1 MADSIGPVPQ
11 SMRDRIAMV
20 RVLCI
25 GFMIFVHVPDNA
37 FSAAEFSVG
46 VPLASWLTQ
55 GVLVEGLGRASAA
68 LLSLV
73 SGILTAVALTRA
85 KPSSLYRRRFRSIVV
100 PMIIWSTVTVIV
112 YAALSLIRPTFL
124 TLGDVPPLQAL
135 LFYVNT
141 IFFLTDQ
148 PMGPTLHL
156 GFLRDL
162 FVCLLLSPILV
173 ALLRRIGR
181 VLLLLLAVVY
191 LLDLESVFILRPL
204 ILLAFCIGLW
214 LMQTGRDLEAADD
227 YWPLWVVLL
236 LVATSLVILSGTER
250 GLAWPPAQWL
260 AARGI
265 DFREMFVYPLSRIFG
280 ALAIWSLAA
289 KLVGTGWTDRLS
301 RVSPYVFV
309 AFCSHYLVLVF
320 LWEGMVRRLV
330 GGHATAGFAVWFVL
344 APFIAMFAAMVIVE
358 VLARIAPSLAAL
370 LTGGR
375 AGSVRAREP
384 G

>member
-1 MADSIGPVPQ
+1 MADPIGPVAQ
-11 SMRDRIAMV
+11 RIRDRIAMV

-46 VPLASWLTQ
+46 IPLSSWLTQ

-73 SGILTAVALTRA
+73 SGILTAVALTRSP
-85 KPSSLYRRRFRSIVV
+85 PSSLYRRRFRSIVL

-112 YAALSLIRPTFL
+112 YAVLSLLRPTFL

-141 IFFLTDQ
+141 IFFLTEQ
-148 PMGPTLHL
+148 PLGPTLHL

-173 ALLRRIGR
+173 AILKRTGIALLI
-181 VLLLLLAVVY
+181 VLLIVY

-204 ILLAFCIGLW
+204 ILLAFSIGLW
-214 LMQTGRDLEAADD
+214 LMQTGRDLEAADR
-227 YWPLWVVLL
+227 YWPLWLVLS
-236 LVATSLVILSGTER
+236 LVATTLVILSGTER
-250 GLAWPPAQWL
+250 GLAWPLAQWFSAQGL
-260 AARGI
+260 
-265 DFREMFVYPLSRIFG
+265 DFRETVVYPLSRVFG

-289 KLVGTGWTDRLS
+289 KLVGTGWTQRLT
-301 RVSPYVFV
+301 RISPYVFV

-320 LWEGMVRRLV
+320 LWEGVVRRLV
-330 GGHATAGFAVWFVL
+330 GGHVTAGYAIWFVL

-358 VLARIAPSLAAL
+358 VLARIAPSVAAL

-375 AGSVRAREP
+375 AGTARTRDA